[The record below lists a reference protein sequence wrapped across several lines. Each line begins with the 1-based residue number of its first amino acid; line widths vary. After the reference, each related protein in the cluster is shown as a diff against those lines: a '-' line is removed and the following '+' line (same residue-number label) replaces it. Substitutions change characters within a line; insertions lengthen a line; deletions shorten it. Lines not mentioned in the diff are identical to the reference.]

1 MIIKDWKSLFLSMN
15 YFLKLIFIKK
25 NMMWVFVSSV
35 NFNRGENGE
44 NFLFNPMIEFC
55 KNNLSNFY
63 LKKHISN
70 HIQNIK

>member
-25 NMMWVFVSSV
+25 KYDVVFVSSA

-44 NFLFNPMIEFC
+44 NFCLI
-55 KNNLSNFY
+55 L
-63 LKKHISN
+63 
-70 HIQNIK
+70 